1 MYSMVLGAH
10 SWLRWG
16 IVLLG
21 LYAVIRAIGGWQH
34 RRPWTSGDEQTSRL
48 LTIAVDVQ
56 LILGLLLYFVY
67 SPYTALALDD
77 FGNAMRSSDLRFWA
91 VEHPFGQL
99 VGLALLHVGRARAK
113 KAADALRKHRTTAIF
128 FALALVAIAAAIP
141 WPGTPHARP
150 LIPR

>member
-10 SWLRWG
+10 SWLRWV

-21 LYAVIRAIGGWQH
+21 LYAVIRAIGGWQN
-34 RRPWTSGDEQTSRL
+34 RRPWASGDEQTSRL
-48 LTIAVDVQ
+48 LTLAVDAQ
-56 LILGLLLYFVY
+56 LVLGLLLYFVF

-91 VEHPFGQL
+91 VEHPFGQI

-113 KAADALRKHRTTAIF
+113 KMTDSLRKHRTTAIF
-128 FALALVAIAAAIP
+128 FALALIAIAAAIP
-141 WPGTPHARP
+141 WPGTPHPRP